1 MQYPYDFI
9 IMKIAKEFNWE
20 MGHRLP
26 EHFGKCKNIHGHSY
40 KMMVELDGDL
50 NENGMV
56 MDYYDL
62 KKIINPI
69 VENLDHA
76 FMVYVEDIHVIEFLE
91 KIKSKKVIVNF
102 ESTVENITRY
112 FLSEIIKK
120 DLPVN
125 IHNIKVRVCETPD
138 DYAEEEIALPVK
150 KINRFT

>member
-1 MQYPYDFI
+1 
-9 IMKIAKEFNWE
+9 MKIAKEFNWE

-50 NENGMV
+50 DKNGMV

-69 VENLDHA
+69 VESLDHA
-76 FMVYVEDIHVIEFLE
+76 FMVNENDKPVLKFLE
-91 KIKSKKVIVNF
+91 EIKSKKVIVQF

-112 FLSEIIKK
+112 FLSEISRN
-120 DLPVN
+120 DLPAN
-125 IHNIKVRVCETPD
+125 IHKLKVRVCETPD
-138 DYAEEEIALPVK
+138 DYAEEEINLPAR
-150 KINRFT
+150 KINRIV

>member
-1 MQYPYDFI
+1 
-9 IMKIAKEFNWE
+9 MKIAKEFNWE

-40 KMMVELDGDL
+40 KMMVELDGDV
-50 NENGMV
+50 NDNGMV

-76 FMVYVEDIHVIEFLE
+76 FMVYEQDSEVIEFLG

-112 FLSEIIKK
+112 FLSEIIKH
-120 DLPVN
+120 DLPAN
-125 IHNIKVRVCETPD
+125 IQKVKVRVCETPD
-138 DYAEEEIALPVK
+138 DYAEEEIELPMK
-150 KINRFT
+150 KFNRVT